1 MNRISLECQK
11 KPIHKGVGSVSLS
24 LYLEKKKKYRMGL
37 LVLCVWRFHC
47 KESCLQ
53 KFLYSIRNKRQ
64 WPSQSLFDNNDKDH
78 TSSGR
83 FLLCLK
89 TIFKA
94 HCFFNVQLIMAR
106 DYLCIL
112 PFDVWKSHRVL
123 ELYHIFC

>member
-24 LYLEKKKKYRMGL
+24 LYLKRKRNTEWACSF
-37 LVLCVWRFHC
+37 CVWRFRC

-64 WPSQSLFDNNDKDH
+64 WPSQSPFDNNDIDH

-106 DYLCIL
+106 DYLCFL

-123 ELYHIFC
+123 ELYHAFC